1 MKTILITGGAGFIG
15 SNLCK
20 KLLNENNYII
30 CLDNLFSGNIQNIED
45 LQNNPNFTFI
55 NHDIINTITINQNID
70 EIYHLACPAS
80 PKSYQSDPLFTLQTC
95 FTGTY
100 NVCKLA
106 SEKNAKVLFSSTSEI
121 YGDPLI
127 NPQHENYW
135 GNVNSIGIRS
145 CYDEG
150 KRIGETILVEFNR
163 NKSLQIQIARIFN
176 TYGPNM
182 SPSDGRVITNFISQH
197 IQNKDI
203 TIYGDGKQTRSL
215 CYINDTING
224 LVKLMEKNE
233 YIGPVNIGNPYEL
246 TILEINQ
253 EIKKYFPSSKSK
265 LINELLPL
273 DDPKCR
279 KPDISKAKELL
290 DWEPNVLLEDG
301 LKLTIEYIKKNLT

>member
-20 KLLNENNYII
+20 KLLNEDNHII
-30 CLDNLFSGNIQNIED
+30 CLDNLFSGNIQNIAD
-45 LQNNPNFTFI
+45 LQNNSNFTFI
-55 NHDIINTITINQNID
+55 NHDIINTITIKQNID

-80 PKSYQSDPLFTLQTC
+80 PKAYQSDPLFTLQTC

-106 SEKNAKVLFSSTSEI
+106 SEKNAKILFSSTSEI

-127 NPQHENYW
+127 NPQHEKYW
-135 GNVNSIGIRS
+135 GNVNSVGIRS

-182 SPSDGRVITNFISQH
+182 SPYDGRVITNFISQY